1 MVVPSYTPLLF
12 KGSLSEGRSRSW
24 KIPLESDCMRNIR
37 FWIPAIIG
45 ALLTPV
51 CLYLIVMSARGSGAS
66 GHAGA
71 GMGAMLLFYPVPVFS
86 MMLFAGEPS
95 SDAFLSHIISRLAF
109 AGMVLQFP
117 LYGFIISYANLKR
130 HLWLR
135 LCAGLVWLHI
145 IAIIGG
151 LLAFFIQALL

>member
-1 MVVPSYTPLLF
+1 
-12 KGSLSEGRSRSW
+12 
-24 KIPLESDCMRNIR
+24 MRNIR

-71 GMGAMLLFYPVPVFS
+71 GMIAMLLFYPLPVFS
-86 MMLFAGEPS
+86 MMLFAGGPS
-95 SDAFLSHIISRLAF
+95 SDAFLSHVISRLAF
-109 AGMVLQFP
+109 GGMVLQFP

-135 LCAGLVWLHI
+135 LCAGLVCLHI

-151 LLAFFIQALL
+151 LLVFFLQALL

>member
-1 MVVPSYTPLLF
+1 
-12 KGSLSEGRSRSW
+12 
-24 KIPLESDCMRNIR
+24 MRNIR

-51 CLYLIVMSARGSGAS
+51 CLYLIAMSAHGSGAS

-71 GMGAMLLFYPVPVFS
+71 GMVPMLLFYPLPSFS
-86 MMLFAGEPS
+86 MMFFAGGPS
-95 SDAFLSHIISRLAF
+95 SDAFLALVISRLAT
-109 AGMVLQFP
+109 AGMLLQFP
-117 LYGFIISYANLKR
+117 LYGFIIGYAKLKR

-135 LCAGLVWLHI
+135 LCAGVVWIHI

-151 LLAFFIQALL
+151 LMVFFIQTWL

>member
-1 MVVPSYTPLLF
+1 
-12 KGSLSEGRSRSW
+12 
-24 KIPLESDCMRNIR
+24 MRNIR

-51 CLYLIVMSARGSGAS
+51 CVYLIAMSARGSGAS

-71 GMGAMLLFYPVPVFS
+71 GTGAMLLFYPLPSFS
-86 MMLFAGEPS
+86 LMLFAGGPS
-95 SDAFLSHIISRLAF
+95 SDAFFSHAMSRLAT
-109 AGMVLQFP
+109 AGMLLQFP
-117 LYGFIISYANLKR
+117 LYGFIISYAKLKR

-135 LCAGLVWLHI
+135 LCAGVVLIHI

-151 LLAFFIQALL
+151 IMVFFIQTWL